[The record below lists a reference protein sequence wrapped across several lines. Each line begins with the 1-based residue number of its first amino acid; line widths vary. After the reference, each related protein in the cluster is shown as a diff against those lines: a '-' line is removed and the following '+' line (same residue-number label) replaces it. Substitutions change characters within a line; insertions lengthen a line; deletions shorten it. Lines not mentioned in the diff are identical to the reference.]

1 MTLDQRDQKAGA
13 QQIHV
18 EGGSRGDDFVSVGR
32 DRKRPLDV
40 VEHIEAGLALC
51 EGELARVCADRDRK
65 STRLNSSHS
74 QISYAV
80 FWLKKKKRPSPL
92 VFLPLSTHSTA
103 TPGIP
108 SAYTVLEH
116 ASLTGSHVGETRD
129 FTVQLTVHPLIL
141 SAQ

>member
-51 EGELARVCADRDRK
+51 EGELARVCAVAELDFALRIEGDLRAIGE
-65 STRLNSSHS
+65 SDHAPLPRPGTVDLRALRLPNEERTIVTVRMPAAAAS
-74 QISYAV
+74 APER
-80 FWLKKKKRPSPL
+80 LK
-92 VFLPLSTHSTA
+92 
-103 TPGIP
+103 
-108 SAYTVLEH
+108 
-116 ASLTGSHVGETRD
+116 
-129 FTVQLTVHPLIL
+129 
-141 SAQ
+141 

>member
-51 EGELARVCADRDRK
+51 EGELARVCAVAELDFALRIQGDLRAIGAPERDARAMCA
-65 STRLNSSHS
+65 
-74 QISYAV
+74 I
-80 FWLKKKKRPSPL
+80 
-92 VFLPLSTHSTA
+92 STA
-103 TPGIP
+103 VRALMCT
-108 SAYTVLEH
+108 
-116 ASLTGSHVGETRD
+116 
-129 FTVQLTVHPLIL
+129 
-141 SAQ
+141 